1 MNKHYT
7 DKIDGLIDEDFYFEM
22 RNKYQSE
29 LDELHVVFNAM
40 TTTSKYFIED
50 ITRMLELCK
59 NAHSLYL
66 SETDEEK
73 RKLVNLLCSNLSFD
87 GSNIRVELK
96 SVFNIFIEN
105 ASRRLNLGR
114 NVEVRTFD
122 RAQKIAEALANC
134 YFMQDYRDFFECV
147 RIYEDEKLRA

>member
-1 MNKHYT
+1 
-7 DKIDGLIDEDFYFEM
+7 
-22 RNKYQSE
+22 
-29 LDELHVVFNAM
+29 
-40 TTTSKYFIED
+40 
-50 ITRMLELCK
+50 MLELCK

-122 RAQKIAEALANC
+122 RAQKIAEALAKAGSKAVYVPRYKFHFSHIFNSFRFC
-134 YFMQDYRDFFECV
+134 RPRSF
-147 RIYEDEKLRA
+147 